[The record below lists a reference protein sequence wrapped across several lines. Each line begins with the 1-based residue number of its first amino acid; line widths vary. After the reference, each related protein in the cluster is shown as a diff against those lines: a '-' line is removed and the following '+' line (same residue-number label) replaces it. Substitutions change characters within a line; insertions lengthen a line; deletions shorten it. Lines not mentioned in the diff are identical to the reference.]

1 MEYGQHYMENY
12 TPPEKKEY
20 DSLFQIRQIF
30 EDDTYFIE
38 VVERND
44 LHLLYKN
51 HPQRVILVNRDN
63 IVGFVRADSIE
74 EVKQLFG
81 NTINNLPVVYIDDED
96 E

>member
-1 MEYGQHYMENY
+1 MNYDEYHIEFR

-20 DSLFQIRQIF
+20 DSLFQIRQIL
-30 EDDTYFIE
+30 DGDTYFIE

-63 IVGFVRADSIE
+63 IIGFVRANDIN
-74 EVKQLFG
+74 EVRELFG
-81 NTINNLPVVYIDDED
+81 NTINNLPVVYFDDED